1 MNARAPRTA
10 WEELPD
16 SIINAVEAQFGTVLK
31 AETMTG
37 GIMPG
42 VVARLDIERGDRE
55 HVFLK
60 AIDRTHEAARLHLR
74 ERWAGEN
81 LPEDT
86 PAPRMLWAD
95 TLGGWHAAVWE
106 YVGDNTRHADLSPAS
121 PDLAPVLDTM
131 ALLGAILT
139 PCPNGAMPV
148 SDNVRALVTKGRALL
163 DGPIGELPD
172 RELFEEAFEG
182 LDPAHLR
189 GDTLLH
195 YDLSASNLLVTG
207 QRVKVVDWSF
217 AARGAAWLDAALF
230 APRLVE
236 AGHAPGKVDALLTTL
251 TPWKSAPRPAVAGIA
266 AAWTLFREYKARY
279 GPKEIRDARA
289 RAAEA
294 GRAWLA
300 HQRAKG

>member
-1 MNARAPRTA
+1 MSARTTRPA
-10 WEELPD
+10 WEDLPD
-16 SIINAVEAQFGTVLK
+16 AVINAVEAKFGTVLK

-42 VVARLDIERGDRE
+42 VVARLDLEGGEHE

-86 PAPRMLWAD
+86 PAPRMLWSD
-95 TLGGWHAAVWE
+95 TLGGWHAMAFE
-106 YVGDNTRHADLSPAS
+106 YVNDNAHHADLSPGS
-121 PDLAPVLDTM
+121 NDLPAVLDTM
-131 ALLGAILT
+131 ALLAAMLT

-148 SDNVRALVTKGRALL
+148 SDNVKALVAKGRAML
-163 DGPIGELPD
+163 DKPDLPD
-172 RELFEEAFEG
+172 RKLYEAAFEC

-189 GDTLLH
+189 GNTLLH
-195 YDLSASNLLVTG
+195 YDLSSSNLLVSG
-207 QRVKVVDWSF
+207 QHVRVVDWSF

-236 AGHAPGKVDALLTTL
+236 AGHNPVEVDRLLSTL
-251 TPWKSAPRPAVAGIA
+251 PPWRDAPRPAVAGIA
-266 AAWTLFREYKARY
+266 AAWTLFREYKATY
-279 GPKEIRDARA
+279 GPEGVREARA

-294 GRAWLA
+294 GRSWLA
-300 HQRAKG
+300 YQRAKD